1 MSSLPAM
8 SISVILIDDHPL
20 FRKGLSHLLEAGEEG
35 IAVVGQFAEIGSVLD
50 WLRDGGHA
58 EVALLDRNLRDEDGL
73 TLAPALKRNGIKVI
87 MLTVAD
93 EAHEIREAIK
103 RGVDG
108 YVSKTSEPAQIL
120 QAISAVARGSGLLHT
135 PVMDETM
142 QGKLASDASNKL
154 STRELEI
161 VGLVARGMSNKAIGD
176 ELGLSDNTVRNHL
189 GNILEKLGLE
199 NRVQV
204 ATFAL
209 KQGIGRKSG
218 ASG

>member
-1 MSSLPAM
+1 M

-20 FRKGLSHLLEAGEEG
+20 FRKGLSHVLEAREEG
-35 IAVVGQFAEIGSVLD
+35 ITIAGQFAEIGSVLS
-50 WLRDGGHA
+50 WLREGGRA
-58 EVALLDRNLRDEDGL
+58 EVALLDRNLREEDGL
-73 TLAPALKRNGIKVI
+73 TLVPELKRNGIKVI

-120 QAISAVARGSGLLHT
+120 QAISTVARGSGLPHS

-142 QGKLASDASNKL
+142 QEKLASDAGSKL
-154 STRELEI
+154 STREREI
-161 VGLVARGMSNKAIGD
+161 AGLVAHGMSNKAIGD

-189 GNILEKLGLE
+189 GSILEKLGLD

-209 KQGIGRKSG
+209 KQGLGRKSG
-218 ASG
+218 AA

>member
-1 MSSLPAM
+1 M

-20 FRKGLSHLLEAGEEG
+20 FRKGLSHLLEAGEG
-35 IAVVGQFAEIGSVLD
+35 ITVAGQFAEISGVLD
-50 WLRDGGHA
+50 WIQDGGRTD
-58 EVALLDRNLRDEDGL
+58 VALLDRNLRDEDGL
-73 TLAPALKRNGIKVI
+73 TLVPELKRCGIKVI

-93 EAHEIREAIK
+93 EAHEIREAIE

-120 QAISAVARGSGLLHT
+120 RAIFTVAQGSGLPHS
-135 PVMDETM
+135 PVMDEAM
-142 QGKLASDASNKL
+142 QGKLASDASSKL
-154 STRELEI
+154 TSRELEI
-161 VGLVARGMSNKAIGD
+161 VGLVAQGMSNKAIGD

-189 GNILEKLGLE
+189 GSILEKLGLD

-218 ASG
+218 AA

>member
-1 MSSLPAM
+1 M

-20 FRKGLSHLLEAGEEG
+20 FRKGLSHLLETGKEG
-35 IAVVGQFAEIGSVLD
+35 ISVTGQFAEIGSVLD
-50 WLRDGGHA
+50 WLRGSGRA

-73 TLAPALKRNGIKVI
+73 TLVPELKRCGIKVI

-93 EAHEIREAIK
+93 EAHEIREAIEQ
-103 RGVDG
+103 GVDG
-108 YVSKTSEPAQIL
+108 YISKTSDPAQIL
-120 QAISAVARGSGLLHT
+120 QAISTVARGSGLHHS

-142 QGKLASDASNKL
+142 MGKLTSDASSKL
-154 STRELEI
+154 STREFEI
-161 VGLVARGMSNKAIGD
+161 VGLVAHGMSNKAIGE

-189 GNILEKLGLE
+189 GSILEKLGLD

-209 KQGIGRKSG
+209 KHGIGRKSG
-218 ASG
+218 AAG

>member
-1 MSSLPAM
+1 
-8 SISVILIDDHPL
+8 
-20 FRKGLSHLLEAGEEG
+20 
-35 IAVVGQFAEIGSVLD
+35 
-50 WLRDGGHA
+50 
-58 EVALLDRNLRDEDGL
+58 
-73 TLAPALKRNGIKVI
+73 
-87 MLTVAD
+87 
-93 EAHEIREAIK
+93 
-103 RGVDG
+103 
-108 YVSKTSEPAQIL
+108 
-120 QAISAVARGSGLLHT
+120 
-135 PVMDETM
+135 M
-142 QGKLASDASNKL
+142 QGKLASDASSKL

-218 ASG
+218 AS

>member
-1 MSSLPAM
+1 M
-8 SISVILIDDHPL
+8 SISVILVDDHPL
-20 FRKGLSHLLEAGEEG
+20 FRKGLSHLLESGTEG
-35 IAVVGQFAEIGSVLD
+35 ISVVGQFAEIGGVID
-50 WLRDGGHA
+50 WLRDGGRA

-73 TLAPALKRNGIKVI
+73 TLVPELKRCGIKVI

-93 EAHEIREAIK
+93 EAHEIQEAIES
-103 RGVDG
+103 GVEG

-120 QAISAVARGSGLLHT
+120 QAISEVARGSDLHHA
-135 PVMDETM
+135 PVMDEAM
-142 QGKLASDASNKL
+142 RGKLASDVCGRL
-154 STRELEI
+154 SSRELEI
-161 VGLVARGMSNKAIGD
+161 VGLVARGLSNKAIGD

-189 GNILEKLGLE
+189 GSILEKLGLD

-218 ASG
+218 AENQGRG

>member
-1 MSSLPAM
+1 MSNLPAM

-20 FRKGLSHLLEAGEEG
+20 FRKGLSHLLEAREEG
-35 IAVVGQFAEIGSVLD
+35 ITVAGQFAAIGGVLD
-50 WLRDGGHA
+50 WLRDGGRA

-73 TLAPALKRNGIKVI
+73 TLVPELKRCGIKVI

-93 EAHEIREAIK
+93 EAHEIRQAIEQ
-103 RGVDG
+103 GVDG

-120 QAISAVARGSGLLHT
+120 QAISTVARGSGLPHS

-142 QGKLASDASNKL
+142 QGKLASDAGSKL

-161 VGLVARGMSNKAIGD
+161 VGLVAHGMSNKAIGD

-189 GNILEKLGLE
+189 GSILEKLGLD

-209 KQGIGRKSG
+209 KHGIGR
-218 ASG
+218 

>member
-1 MSSLPAM
+1 M
-8 SISVILIDDHPL
+8 SISVILVDDHPL
-20 FRKGLSHLLEAGEEG
+20 FRKGLSHLLESGSEG
-35 IAVVGQFAEIGSVLD
+35 ISVVGQFAEIGGVID
-50 WLRDGGHA
+50 WLRDGGRA

-73 TLAPALKRNGIKVI
+73 TLVPELKRCGIRVI

-93 EAHEIREAIK
+93 EAHEIREAIES
-103 RGVDG
+103 GVEG

-120 QAISAVARGSGLLHT
+120 QAISAVARGSGLHHA

-142 QGKLASDASNKL
+142 QGKLASDVSGRL

-161 VGLVARGMSNKAIGD
+161 VGLVARGLSNKAIGD

-189 GNILEKLGLE
+189 GSILEKLGLD

-218 ASG
+218 AEDQGRG

>member
-1 MSSLPAM
+1 MG
-8 SISVILIDDHPL
+8 ISVILIDDHPL

-35 IAVVGQFAEIGSVLD
+35 IAVAGQFAEIGGVLD
-50 WLRDGGHA
+50 WLHNGGRA

-73 TLAPALKRNGIKVI
+73 TLVPELKRCGIKVI

-93 EAHEIREAIK
+93 EAHEIREAIE

-120 QAISAVARGSGLLHT
+120 QAIFTVAQDSGLPHSL
-135 PVMDETM
+135 VMDEAM
-142 QGKLASDASNKL
+142 QGKLASDAGSKL

-189 GNILEKLGLE
+189 GSILEKLGLN

-218 ASG
+218 AA